1 MPYELFIALRYLR
14 AKRKQVMVSVITV
27 VAIAAVSAG
36 VASLIMVLAMMT
48 GFREEV
54 QTKILSGTSD
64 INLLRKDGR
73 PLENYKDIEEQLKR
87 FPRVRAAA
95 ATLYQLVLI
104 QGKKDTSPATLKGV
118 DLSASRDA
126 NEVFKFTTEGDPA
139 SLAEPDR
146 DPETG
151 AAIDRMIIGRDLA
164 DLTGLRTG
172 DVVSIIT
179 SQGHLTPIGMAP
191 LYRDFKIAGIFKSGL
206 ADYDSVWA
214 YVSLEAMQ
222 RLTGQQDVA
231 QLIQIKVDDIYAVK
245 QIDRSLLASFGED
258 FDVQDWQELNA
269 PVYTLFSYQKLLSSV
284 ALLIV
289 IGIAALNIITVLILL
304 VMEKQR
310 DVAILKSMGATRRSV
325 LSIFMTQGLM
335 IGVLGTVLGIAL
347 GWGFCSFADSRQL
360 IRLPSG
366 ANSLYGG
373 LTYLPFHAHL
383 ADTLMVVAIALVMS
397 FISTIYPSWSAARF
411 DPVEALRYE

>member
-1 MPYELFIALRYLR
+1 VPYELFIAIRYLR

-27 VAIAAVSAG
+27 VAITAVGAG

-48 GFREEV
+48 GFREEI

-73 PLENYKDIEEQLKR
+73 PLENYKEIEGQLKQ
-87 FPRVRAAA
+87 FPHIRAAA
-95 ATLYQLVLI
+95 ATLYQLVLV
-104 QGKKDTSPATLKGV
+104 QGKKDNSPATLKGV
-118 DLSASRDA
+118 DFSAPREA
-126 NEVFKFTTEGDPA
+126 NEVFKFTINGDPA

-151 AAIDRMIIGRDLA
+151 VAIDRMIIGRDLA
-164 DLTGLRTG
+164 DLTGLQMG

-179 SQGHLTPIGMAP
+179 TQGHLTPIGMAP
-191 LYRDFKIAGIFKSGL
+191 LYRDFVVAGVFQSGL
-206 ADYDSVWA
+206 ADYDSSWA

-222 RLTGQQDVA
+222 RLSGQQDVA
-231 QLIQIKVDDIYAVK
+231 QLVQMKVDDIYAVK
-245 QIDRSLLASFGED
+245 DIDRELLTAFGPD

-325 LSIFMTQGLM
+325 LSIFMAQGLL
-335 IGVLGTVLGIAL
+335 IGVVGTLLGIGL
-347 GWGFCSFADSRQL
+347 GWGFCYFADTRHL
-360 IRLPSG
+360 IKLPPG
-366 ANSLYGG
+366 AYSLNAG

-383 ADTLMVVAIALVMS
+383 GDTMMVIAITLIMS

>member
-1 MPYELFIALRYLR
+1 VPYELFIALRYLR

-27 VAIAAVSAG
+27 VAIAAVGAG

-73 PLENYKDIEEQLKR
+73 PLDNYKELEAQLKQ
-87 FPRVRAAA
+87 FPEVKAAA
-95 ATLYQLVLI
+95 ATLYQVVLV
-104 QGKKDTSPATLKGV
+104 QGKKDNSPATLKGV
-118 DLSASRDA
+118 DLSAPREAS
-126 NEVFKFTTEGDPA
+126 EVFKITTTGDPG
-139 SLAEPDR
+139 SLAQPDR
-146 DPETG
+146 DPDTG
-151 AAIDRMIIGRDLA
+151 AEIDGMILGRDLA
-164 DLTGLRTG
+164 DSTGLAIG
-172 DVVSIIT
+172 DVVTVIT

-191 LYRDFKIAGIFKSGL
+191 LYRDFKVAGIFQSGL
-206 ADYDSVWA
+206 ADYDSAWA

-231 QLIQIKVDDIYAVK
+231 QLVQIKVQDIYSVK
-245 QIDRSLLASFGED
+245 EMDRKLLAAFGPE
-258 FDVQDWQELNA
+258 FEVQDWEDLNA
-269 PVYTLFSYQKLLSSV
+269 PIYTLFSYQKLLSSV

-289 IGIAALNIITVLILL
+289 IGIAALNIITVLILM

-310 DVAILKSMGATRRSV
+310 DVAILKSMGASRRSV
-325 LSIFMTQGLM
+325 LSIFMAQGLV
-335 IGVLGTVLGIAL
+335 IGVVGTIVGIVL
-347 GWGFCSFADSRQL
+347 GWGFCSFADSRHL
-360 IRLPSG
+360 IKLPPG
-366 ANSLYGG
+366 AYSLS
-373 LTYLPFHAHL
+373 LSYLPFHAHL
-383 ADTLMVVAIALVMS
+383 GDTLMVVAITLLMS

>member
-1 MPYELFIALRYLR
+1 
-14 AKRKQVMVSVITV
+14 MVSVITV
-27 VAIAAVSAG
+27 VAIAAVGAG
-36 VASLIMVLAMMT
+36 VASLIMVLAMMI

-73 PLENYKDIEEQLKR
+73 PLENYKDIEEQVKR
-87 FPRVRAAA
+87 FPHVRGAA

-172 DVVSIIT
+172 DVVTIIT

-191 LYRDFKIAGIFKSGL
+191 LYRDFKIVGIFKSGL
-206 ADYDSVWA
+206 ADYDSAWA
-214 YVSLEAMQ
+214 YVSLEAVQ

-245 QIDRSLLASFGED
+245 QIDRALLAAFGED

-289 IGIAALNIITVLILL
+289 IGIAALNIITALILM
-304 VMEKQR
+304 VTEKQR
-310 DVAILKSMGATRRSV
+310 DVAILKSMGSANRSV
-325 LSIFMTQGLM
+325 LWIFMLQGLL
-335 IGVLGTVLGIAL
+335 IGVVGTVLGIAL

-360 IRLPSG
+360 IKLPLG

-383 ADTLMVVAIALVMS
+383 GDTLMVVAITLVMS

>member
-1 MPYELFIALRYLR
+1 
-14 AKRKQVMVSVITV
+14 MVSVITV
-27 VAIAAVSAG
+27 VAISAVGAG
-36 VASLIMVLAMMT
+36 VASLILVLAMMT

-73 PLENYKDIEEQLKR
+73 PLDNYKEIERQLKQ
-87 FPRVRAAA
+87 FAHVRAAA
-95 ATLYQLVLI
+95 ATLYQVVLI
-104 QGKKDTSPATLKGV
+104 QGKKDNSPATLKGV
-118 DLSASRDA
+118 DLSAPGEA
-126 NEVFKFTTEGDPA
+126 NEVFKFTIKGDPG

-146 DPETG
+146 DPDTG

-164 DLTGLRTG
+164 ELTGLQIG

-179 SQGHLTPIGMAP
+179 SQGHLTPIGLAP
-191 LYRDFKIAGIFKSGL
+191 LYRDFVVAGIFQSGL
-206 ADYDSVWA
+206 SDYDSTWA

-231 QLIQIKVDDIYAVK
+231 QLVQIKVDDIYAVK
-245 QIDRSLLASFGED
+245 EIDRALIGTFGPD

-289 IGIAALNIITVLILL
+289 IGIAALNIITVLILM

-310 DVAILKSMGATRRSV
+310 DVAILKSMGAASRSV
-325 LSIFMTQGLM
+325 LWIFMTQGLL
-335 IGVLGTVLGIAL
+335 IGVVGTVLGIAL
-347 GWGFCSFADSRQL
+347 GWGFCSIADSRHL
-360 IRLPSG
+360 IKLPPG
-366 ANSLYGG
+366 ANSLYAG
-373 LTYLPFHAHL
+373 LTYLPFHAHFG
-383 ADTLMVVAIALVMS
+383 DTLMVVAITLIMS
-397 FISTIYPSWSAARF
+397 FVSTIYPSWSAARF

>member
-1 MPYELFIALRYLR
+1 VPYELFIALRYLR
-14 AKRKQVMVSVITV
+14 AKRKQVMASVITV
-27 VAIAAVSAG
+27 VAISAVGAG

-73 PLENYKDIEEQLKR
+73 PLEKYKEIEGQLKQ
-87 FPRVRAAA
+87 FPHVRAAA

-118 DLSASRDA
+118 DLSAPRDA
-126 NEVFKFTTEGDPA
+126 NEVFKFTSEGDPT

-146 DPETG
+146 DAETG

-164 DLTGLRTG
+164 DVTGLQMG
-172 DVVSIIT
+172 DVATIIT

-191 LYRDFKIAGIFKSGL
+191 LYRDFKVSGIFKSGL
-206 ADYDSVWA
+206 ADYDSTWA

-245 QIDRSLLASFGED
+245 QIDRALLAAFGED
-258 FDVQDWQELNA
+258 FEVQDWQELNA

-289 IGIAALNIITVLILL
+289 IGIAALNIITALILM
-304 VMEKQR
+304 VTEKQR
-310 DVAILKSMGATRRSV
+310 DVAILKSMGAASRSV
-325 LSIFMTQGLM
+325 LWIFMTQGLL
-335 IGVLGTVLGIAL
+335 IAVVGTVLGVAL
-347 GWGFCSFADSRQL
+347 GCGFCSLADSRQL
-360 IRLPSG
+360 IKLPPG

-373 LTYLPFHAHL
+373 LTYLPFHAHS
-383 ADTLMVVAIALVMS
+383 ADILMVVGITLVMS
-397 FISTIYPSWSAARF
+397 FISTIYPSWNAARF

>member
-1 MPYELFIALRYLR
+1 VPYELFIALRYLR